1 MLSKNVETLKN
12 MNGTTAKYAKW
23 FVRVLDPKVVEY
35 SFQSKGER
43 VAAEKFQC
51 VLVSSDPKQYMMGLV
66 PFDFKDRRAAA
77 NAAEKFTA
85 DSVWELLNP
94 TFDAKSKP
102 EFNGCPVKG
111 TVLLSKPTVAKR
123 VLPTSQEALNYP
135 ARGLHIP
142 LAIAGIMKLLRG
154 PGTASRLTFD
164 FSGKFLSISKP
175 KQRTKGAAVYNVADA
190 EFMDP
195 DGSRIAVGVWQ
206 GAKEYFSQMSP
217 GTGVAVV
224 GATAAKEEGEVK
236 VNIWPSAHVSTTGEQ
251 AQSLTSQEVLQGTLL
266 TPTFTPGRDVA
277 GQLAPEAHPTCA
289 AALADSAAKAAPITF
304 QINRCILDPPL
315 QEEAMYTQDGRLF
328 LKNCRLRDG
337 TGAVDVDVVG
347 AVAPSVYGCAD
358 ADEVRAALGAQS
370 LTGVK
375 DRCNVRGVLRE
386 EGGAA
391 RRYILEVHVAPL
403 DAKVSMLATRLCKGL
418 SSVVGEVVL
427 PAPASRVVD
436 DPLVGMAARRDDDVL
451 VGAHRLLLL
460 VKGRTKTTL
469 DPIDP
474 AKPFDQQVFKV
485 SSQVDCL
492 LSDTPVK
499 VNLVGYC
506 DFAKMLTYR
515 LDTES
520 ALVLVSAVERAVP
533 STPGVAGDPA
543 DSGLVCTVEHV
554 TKLSKDELAGL
565 TVSLAAEWKAILT
578 NLDAAAAVGTPPPA
592 SSADPSSPYWSEERQ
607 RKVRRVLSEP
617 QSPLAPALALAQP
630 REPAA

>member
-1 MLSKNVETLKN
+1 MLSNNVETLKH

-23 FVRVLDPKVVEY
+23 FVRVLDPKVIEY

-43 VAAEKFQC
+43 VAAKKFQC

-66 PFDFKDRRAAA
+66 PFDFKDRGAAA
-77 NAAEKFTA
+77 NAAQKFA
-85 DSVWELLNP
+85 ANSVWELVNP
-94 TFDAKSKP
+94 TFDTKSKP

-111 TVLLSKPTVAKR
+111 TVLLSKPTVTTR

-142 LAIAGIMKLLRG
+142 LAITGIVKLLKG
-154 PGTASRLTFD
+154 PGTASRSTCD
-164 FSGKFLSISKP
+164 FSGKFLSISHP
-175 KQRTKGAAVYNVADA
+175 KQHAKGATVYNVADA

-195 DGSRIAVGVWQ
+195 EGSRIVVGVWQ
-206 GAKEYFSQMSP
+206 GAKEYFGQVSP

-224 GATAAKEEGEVK
+224 GATATKEEAEVK
-236 VNIWPSAHVSTTGEQ
+236 VNIWPGAHVSTTGEQ
-251 AQSLTSQEVLQGTLL
+251 AQSLTSQHVLQGTLL
-266 TPTFTPGRDVA
+266 TPTFTPGRGVA
-277 GQLAPEAHPTCA
+277 NQLAHEAHPTCA
-289 AALADSAAKAAPITF
+289 VALADSSAKTGPITF

-337 TGAVDVDVVG
+337 TGAVDVDVVDK
-347 AVAPSVYGCAD
+347 VAPSLYGCAD
-358 ADEVRAALGAQS
+358 ADEVRAGLAAQS
-370 LTGVK
+370 LTGIK

-391 RRYILEVHVAPL
+391 RRYILEVHVTPL

-418 SSVVGEVVL
+418 STVVSEVVL
-427 PAPASRVVD
+427 PVPASRIVG
-436 DPLVGMAARRDDDVL
+436 DPLVGMATRWDDDLL

-460 VKGRTKTTL
+460 VRGTTKTTL
-469 DPIDP
+469 DPID
-474 AKPFDQQVFKV
+474 ATKPVDQQVFKV
-485 SSQVDCL
+485 SSEADCL
-492 LSDTPVK
+492 LSDTPMK

-515 LDTES
+515 LDRES
-520 ALVLVSAVERAVP
+520 ALVLVSAIDLTAP
-533 STPGVAGDPA
+533 SAPGSAGDPA
-543 DSGLVCTVEHV
+543 GSGLVCTVERV
-554 TKLSKDELAGL
+554 TKLSKDEVAAL
-565 TVSLAAEWKAILT
+565 TISLAAEWKAILT
-578 NLDAAAAVGTPPPA
+578 NQDGATAGVTPPPV

-617 QSPLAPALALAQP
+617 QSPLASALALAHL
-630 REPAA
+630 REPAP